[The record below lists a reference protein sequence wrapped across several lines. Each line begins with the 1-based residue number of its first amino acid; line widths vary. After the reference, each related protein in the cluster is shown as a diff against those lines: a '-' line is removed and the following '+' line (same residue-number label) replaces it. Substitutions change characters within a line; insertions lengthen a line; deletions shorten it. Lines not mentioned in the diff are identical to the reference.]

1 MGSNFDIS
9 SWFCYTLCYF
19 ITLKPSSNILM
30 WNYPSKTSIQY
41 TKTGIFVFN
50 ITSIRYTEKS
60 QFTTNNININNDK
73 IYIITTLEHAM
84 GNILEVEAWY
94 NTFKKESELKR
105 LRIVNKSVF
114 GRLLQSTLIWL

>member
-1 MGSNFDIS
+1 
-9 SWFCYTLCYF
+9 
-19 ITLKPSSNILM
+19 
-30 WNYPSKTSIQY
+30 
-41 TKTGIFVFN
+41 VFN
-50 ITSIRYTEKS
+50 ITNIRYTEKS
-60 QFTTNNININNDK
+60 QFTTNNIYNINNDK

-114 GRLLQSTLIWL
+114 GKLLQSTIIWL

>member
-1 MGSNFDIS
+1 
-9 SWFCYTLCYF
+9 
-19 ITLKPSSNILM
+19 M

-50 ITSIRYTEKS
+50 ITNIRYTEKS
-60 QFTTNNININNDK
+60 KFTTNNININNDK

-94 NTFKKESELKR
+94 NAFKKESELKR
-105 LRIVNKSVF
+105 LRIFKLVAF
-114 GRLLQSTLIWL
+114 YCYL